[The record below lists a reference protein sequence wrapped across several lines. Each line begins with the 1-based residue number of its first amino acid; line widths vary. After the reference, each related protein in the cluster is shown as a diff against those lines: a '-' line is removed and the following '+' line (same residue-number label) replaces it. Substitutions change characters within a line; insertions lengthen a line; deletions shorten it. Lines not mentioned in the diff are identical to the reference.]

1 MSADCIPRTT
11 LTSIVDTIFDEIDMG
26 KVMLNAG
33 DESTDHVMEI
43 MDEARDVLYD
53 WIDNL

>member
-1 MSADCIPRTT
+1 MSADCVPRKT

-26 KVMLNAG
+26 KVMCNAD
-33 DESTDHVMEI
+33 DEPEEHVMEI
-43 MDEARDVLYD
+43 MDEARNVLYD